1 MTSDKTTEPSCADC
15 GGRPAIIILDSTPL
29 CDRCHDARISEA
41 TGWPRLPEPPPPET
55 IVGPDGRQHLIVYRV
70 WRSPGGIAVEASE
83 GDRSFEGYDAEL
95 VGDHEA
101 DVATLV
107 EQVRAAI
114 RERIA
119 RQDLE
124 LSPSGYMI
132 MAGNELLGRFVWRDD
147 GGPFGVVV
155 DGREMSWEEF
165 GRAMEPF
172 EGWEFRI
179 SIDGLDGD
187 GLADDDE
194 TEPIPEDASPFAF
207 LPVPDDRTH

>member
-1 MTSDKTTEPSCADC
+1 MTSGKATEPSCADC
-15 GGRPAIIILDSTPL
+15 GARPAIIILDSTPL
-29 CDRCHDARISEA
+29 CDRCHDARISEQ

-55 IVGPDGRQHLIVYRV
+55 IAGPDGQRHHIAYRV

-83 GDRSFEGYDAEL
+83 GERSFEGYHAQV
-95 VGDHEA
+95 VGEHES

-107 EQVRAAI
+107 EQVKAAI
-114 RERIA
+114 RERVA
-119 RQDLE
+119 RQDLK

-147 GGPFGVVV
+147 GMPYGVVV
-155 DGREMSWEEF
+155 DGREVSWEEF

-179 SIDGLDGD
+179 SIDGL
-187 GLADDDE
+187 ADDDE
-194 TEPIPEDASPFAF
+194 TEPITEDASPFAF